1 MTIKEV
7 VYERNLRTVY
17 KMDRNTFMAMMNARL
32 EQYNLN
38 GDHTDI
44 SNPDDLNNPE
54 PEKNYTYKIGYDERK
69 YYEATT
75 DRDIQGA
82 SSATFLVTC
91 SDGGVLGKGSTSYKC
106 RSCGKTVNDHTR
118 QCAMKTILG
127 NETEI
132 TENIAEFKKTS
143 REYEK

>member
-1 MTIKEV
+1 M
-7 VYERNLRTVY
+7 
-17 KMDRNTFMAMMNARL
+17 
-32 EQYNLN
+32 
-38 GDHTDI
+38 
-44 SNPDDLNNPE
+44 NNPE

-118 QCAMKTILG
+118 QCAMKTTLG

-132 TENIAEFKKTS
+132 TENIAELKKQAES
-143 REYEK
+143 MRRIG